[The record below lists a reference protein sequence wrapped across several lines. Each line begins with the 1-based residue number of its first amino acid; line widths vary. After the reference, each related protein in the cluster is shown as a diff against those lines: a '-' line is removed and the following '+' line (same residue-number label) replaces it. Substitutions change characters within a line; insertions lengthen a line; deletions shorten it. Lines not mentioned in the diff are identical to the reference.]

1 MKVGL
6 LQARRTEAVA
16 RAQRLAETVPWGAK
30 RSLKESWIG
39 STGPIGRI
47 HGGEGA
53 RPLSWEVA
61 GGVRWRWPRVK
72 GRQSG
77 VGGRRDAW
85 REGEGDNLASTQQK
99 AAVAVPC
106 CMTLYIISSYDRMT
120 VRCDI
125 NDDELDAQV
134 STTSTSRHQS
144 VLCVQSSTK
153 VDKYNPL

>member
-6 LQARRTEAVA
+6 LQARRAEAVA
-16 RAQRLAETVPWGAK
+16 RVPWGAK

-39 STGPIGRI
+39 SIGPIGRI

-77 VGGRRDAW
+77 VGGRRD
-85 REGEGDNLASTQQK
+85 EGDNLASTQQK

-106 CMTLYIISSYDRMT
+106 RMTLYIIVLIVVARMT
-120 VRCDI
+120 VHVAAI
-125 NDDELDAQV
+125 SMMTSSMHSEI
-134 STTSTSRHQS
+134 STTPG
-144 VLCVQSSTK
+144 TK
-153 VDKYNPL
+153 RVGSKFISYIGITITGVPVSLSPA